1 MIRTRQHSLLV
12 GIAFLILTL
21 ACSLTA
27 KTAGRRADPLW
38 EKPLQPAPFPHNPI
52 YADGLFFAL
61 DESNTL
67 FAWEENTGKTVWQTP
82 ALRFRLNADRTSLLV
97 QQPDQTC
104 ARLALSNGALLETLP
119 NELGHIC
126 RPDLKNDTDTLYTFR
141 DPDQLIATH
150 ALTGEVLWQVPLNL
164 PPEVS
169 SSSIFPQP
177 PEWDDDLLARNGRV
191 LVHTTSFKEGDDQ
204 HGYFNFQ
211 AFDALTG
218 SVVWQVV
225 GQAHGTVIYD
235 ETRVYLIYTD
245 EFVDYDAFGDLTIPL
260 HIHAHD
266 LSTGQELWQGE
277 WIGLNFYHLSDG
289 VLYSCQKGQ
298 WRWLDAATG
307 QELGKQTLAL
317 PAATGGCLLLNNPA
331 TNLLGRQVAFQIS
344 REVSQGYT
352 FELGNVPYDTWL
364 NAYSLETGK
373 PLWSTEI
380 LLENPISIA
389 ALGQDTI
396 LLWWDGQLRAYAIAP

>member
-1 MIRTRQHSLLV
+1 M
-12 GIAFLILTL
+12 
-21 ACSLTA
+21 ACVT
-27 KTAGRRADPLW
+27 
-38 EKPLQPAPFPHNPI
+38 
-52 YADGLFFAL
+52 
-61 DESNTL
+61 
-67 FAWEENTGKTVWQTP
+67 
-82 ALRFRLNADRTSLLV
+82 TS
-97 QQPDQTC
+97 C
-104 ARLALSNGALLETLP
+104 N
-119 NELGHIC
+119 
-126 RPDLKNDTDTLYTFR
+126 
-141 DPDQLIATH
+141 PDQLIATQ
-150 ALTGEVLWQVPLNL
+150 AFTGEILWQVPLNL

-177 PEWDDDLLARNGRV
+177 PEWDDDLLVRNGRV
-191 LVHTTSFKEGDDQ
+191 LVHTTSFKEGDEQ
-204 HGYFNFQ
+204 PGYFNFQ

-266 LSTGQELWQGE
+266 LSTGQELG
-277 WIGLNFYHLSDG
+277 
-289 VLYSCQKGQ
+289 
-298 WRWLDAATG
+298 T
-307 QELGKQTLAL
+307 QTLAL
-317 PAATGGCLLLNNPA
+317 PAASGGCLLLNNPA
-331 TNLLGRQVAFQIS
+331 TNL
-344 REVSQGYT
+344 
-352 FELGNVPYDTWL
+352 LGNVPYDTWL

-396 LLWWDGQLRAYAIAP
+396 LLSWGGQLRAYAITP